1 MNREIVLTR
10 CLRGH
15 FAEASGSLG
24 RAEKCIDPFGSDV
37 PVGSDLTCPSNQ
49 SPMERGPNDS
59 NTQYI
64 PFDDQMVAVRYDPAE
79 NRISLLGSTPI
90 ASRGRTGTTPTIVEA
105 GGRRLVVA
113 VGARCAVED
122 VWTGA
127 IRCDRQDRSA
137 SRLVA
142 LPLPVGPPRAADIRS
157 ARFNRH
163 NREFAGRARRPDRRR
178 NYSGYTPDGPEDGE
192 SDRATGL
199 AIMQ

>member
-1 MNREIVLTR
+1 MSGNTY
-10 CLRGH
+10 
-15 FAEASGSLG
+15 ADAS
-24 RAEKCIDPFGSDV
+24 
-37 PVGSDLTCPSNQ
+37 
-49 SPMERGPNDS
+49 
-59 NTQYI
+59 
-64 PFDDQMVAVRYDPAE
+64 
-79 NRISLLGSTPI
+79 
-90 ASRGRTGTTPTIVEA
+90 TI
-105 GGRRLVVA
+105 

-192 SDRATGL
+192 SDRATGI